1 MKRYC
6 YRYGVLLIFVF
17 ALNVVFAQEVSP
29 CRVDANTVFNLD
41 WNPSGDT
48 LAFGSNCG
56 VLLLNDRL
64 DQLTGVL
71 PLDSARDMASVA
83 FNHNGT
89 LIAASVRYQ
98 EGSQPSISIIIWDA
112 QTNSVVRILEGQ
124 FSSIPIAW
132 HPSQDIFVFGYDEEM
147 LFYDMQSSMVVFQ
160 FNPSYS
166 DEIMGDYPTL
176 ACWSPRGSY
185 VLLSFMYAPRY
196 LITFP
201 AWETAQGNMASYYGG
216 ACTPDATL
224 LGGLGGGIQ
233 DLLTNTRTVPNVECE
248 GISVAWRTNGAE
260 EHAVNCRD
268 QTVRVYDRAAQ
279 LLFTL
284 EGSHRGHN
292 FPQSARSIEYS
303 PDGGRLVAL
312 GDDGVAR
319 LWDTSNYEL
328 ITRVNVADIA
338 NLALAQ
344 Q

>member
-1 MKRYC
+1 MTRPI
-6 YRYGVLLIFVF
+6 LLAVIFI
-17 ALNVVFAQEVSP
+17 VSLLVATLANTEGTPP
-29 CRVDANTVFNLD
+29 CVVDAEAIGNFD
-41 WNPSGDT
+41 WSPNGHT
-48 LAFGSNCG
+48 IAFSSNCG
-56 VLLLNDRL
+56 ILLLDEAL
-64 DQLTGVL
+64 EELTGIL
-71 PLDSARDMASVA
+71 ALDNIVNVGVVA
-83 FNHNGT
+83 YNHDGS
-89 LIAASVRYQ
+89 LLAASLAHSEAGITVWDTFT
-98 EGSQPSISIIIWDA
+98 GSTI
-112 QTNSVVRILEGQ
+112 QTIPNQ
-124 FSSIPIAW
+124 FSTMPIAW
-132 HPSQDIFVFGYDEEM
+132 HPSQDIFVFGYDGEM

-160 FNPSYS
+160 FTPSHS
-166 DEIMGDYPTL
+166 DEIMGNYPTL

-284 EGSHRGHN
+284 EGSHTGRS
-292 FPQSARSIEYS
+292 FIQSARSIEYS
-303 PDGGRLVAL
+303 PDGSRLVAL
-312 GDDGVAR
+312 GNDGVAR

-338 NLALAQ
+338 NLALE
-344 Q
+344 